1 MLVVLHFTQALTRS
15 VPFSKRTTG
24 PLTVEPWGPIIH
36 FSKADS
42 WALRPNLPG
51 TNPLVSTR
59 LVGQN
64 LPSRGCPVSPSPQR
78 SRHSDFLSSLVFFFV
93 SSAVLCCAVSTAHK
107 EKDQRRK
114 KVRMS
119 GSIHVFTIRW
129 QGPNDCSDARHYLSL
144 RQQHFS
150 GRVFHSASVWSVFS
164 GYLNVSLPSHW
175 LPPHLVS
182 VRGCGQTWRV
192 TFYTFK
198 LEVLPCEKGPSLTD
212 CGTSWILNV
221 MNVFKR
227 WPPSPSMVTI

>member
-1 MLVVLHFTQALTRS
+1 MGPNRPFFQGRQLGPEAQFTRNKSSSVNPTRRAEFTFKRLSS
-15 VPFSKRTTG
+15 VPLTTEI
-24 PLTVEPWGPIIH
+24 PTFW
-36 FSKADS
+36 
-42 WALRPNLPG
+42 
-51 TNPLVSTR
+51 
-59 LVGQN
+59 
-64 LPSRGCPVSPSPQR
+64 
-78 SRHSDFLSSLVFFFV
+78 LSFFFG
-93 SSAVLCCAVSTAHK
+93 LFLCEQCCAVSTAHK

-164 GYLNVSLPSHW
+164 GYLNVSRPSHW

-212 CGTSWILNV
+212 CGLWHKLNV
-221 MNVFKR
+221 ECNECKGDHHHLLW
-227 WPPSPSMVTI
+227 WPSNMLTQ